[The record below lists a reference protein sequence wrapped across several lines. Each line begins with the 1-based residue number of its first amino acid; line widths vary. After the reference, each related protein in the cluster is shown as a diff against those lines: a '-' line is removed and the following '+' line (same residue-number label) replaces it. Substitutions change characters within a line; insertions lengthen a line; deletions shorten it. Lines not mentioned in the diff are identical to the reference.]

1 MVDFFPSNIQS
12 HYYIYSFSFGVL
24 LRRLHLI
31 HDEISSKWK
40 RHKPKIWFVIGIMI
54 RDSGYFNNVCAEI
67 EKKNQ
72 RNEISQRQRQSTRR
86 IHYNRPQSLFTKE
99 PKNNQQIA
107 NIFICKLAVTKLQ
120 ESINHLA
127 FFGVL
132 RDSVF
137 VCVCDG
143 LSVRERETEADED
156 RDRNAWR
163 RDNAT
168 EATTELSLYYIFVS
182 RWLARYQKWLFF
194 PRFYSFA
201 LIFFAE
207 TFRLCRV
214 THLHFVN
221 ARLVQRLELF
231 VTSVGQNIF

>member
-1 MVDFFPSNIQS
+1 
-12 HYYIYSFSFGVL
+12 
-24 LRRLHLI
+24 
-31 HDEISSKWK
+31 
-40 RHKPKIWFVIGIMI
+40 MI

-231 VTSVGQNIF
+231 VTSVGQFEYFLVAFAFAFAFIHRWIVRSYLWFKRWSYLIHFTWLCHFWHFFFFFDLIA